1 MKNMVNKAFYKV
13 IVIDVGIMESI
24 IIDERHFSTEEEAEG
39 FRKKSEKDNSN
50 ICYLI
55 IKVE

>member
-24 IIDERHFSTEEEAEG
+24 IIDERHFPTEEEAEG

-50 ICYLI
+50 IRYLI